1 MFLRSYCLIGLGDTE
16 ELKEDLSYISETSV
30 NYLSGTEMI
39 ISTFKTTFK
48 IGEIENFLQTHERTF
63 IMFEMTPG
71 FFSAVLNND
80 KFQQALFGGVVDN
93 KNHTSFIVEE
103 DLKEFIDNIKED
115 LQFITNERE
124 EIPTPTLDEL
134 LDKIGDKGIE
144 TLSTIEKNI
153 LNNYSK
159 QKN

>member
-1 MFLRSYCLIGLGDTE
+1 MEQRMFLRSYCLIGLGDTE

-71 FFSAVLNND
+71 FFSAVF
-80 KFQQALFGGVVDN
+80 K
-93 KNHTSFIVEE
+93 
-103 DLKEFIDNIKED
+103 
-115 LQFITNERE
+115 
-124 EIPTPTLDEL
+124 
-134 LDKIGDKGIE
+134 
-144 TLSTIEKNI
+144 
-153 LNNYSK
+153 
-159 QKN
+159 